1 MLFVSF
7 GNGSCQG
14 TSSSSIATATLQTFP
29 VRHPAPGEANL
40 CPLSVAVDHLI
51 GRLDGSTDDKDLAW
65 LVDPT
70 GRRVAVVWP
79 EGFSV
84 QFSPDVALF
93 NEQRILVA
101 QRGTVIEMTQ
111 VGRNDHSGTD

>member
-1 MLFVSF
+1 M
-7 GNGSCQG
+7 
-14 TSSSSIATATLQTFP
+14 
-29 VRHPAPGEANL
+29 
-40 CPLSVAVDHLI
+40 AVDHLI

-111 VGRNDHSGTD
+111 VGRNDHSGTDEDPYLATGLLFGGCYQLKRGT